1 MQEYSYAKEPQAI
14 NLLRIKLYGELLK
27 RLVNH
32 EARICDRLYNI
43 EQQLCSQIDTAL
55 LPLFNEYAD
64 LSIKE
69 SVLYFNLTFDACLI
83 EFVKLFDLQDE
94 SAQTILD
101 ITRKAIEEEKKKKQK
116 KKYKIKYKKE
126 ARSGKEA
133 T

>member
-1 MQEYSYAKEPQAI
+1 MGEHSYGKEPQAI

-27 RLVNH
+27 RLVDH
-32 EARICDRLYNI
+32 GYGSRMSDRHYDI
-43 EQQLCSQIDTAL
+43 EQQLCSQIDTDL

-64 LSIKE
+64 LTIKE

-101 ITRKAIEEEKKKKQK
+101 ITRKAIEEEQKKKQK

-126 ARSGKEA
+126 ARSGE
-133 T
+133 